1 VVHPK
6 SSSYSSSLS
15 CTSSLDQVQQTQAS
29 PASFLQPHAWKALQM
44 SKSANSKWTQDDLL
58 AAIELVKQ
66 GTPIKPAAEKCNIP
80 VMTLWRRTRALG
92 VISSRAS
99 CNYRYGLLPQESS
112 DPDPSITIKEERF
125 DGFS

>member
-1 VVHPK
+1 
-6 SSSYSSSLS
+6 
-15 CTSSLDQVQQTQAS
+15 
-29 PASFLQPHAWKALQM
+29 M

-92 VISSRAS
+92 VVSSRAS
-99 CNYRYGLLPQESS
+99 TNYRYGLSSQEGTPS
-112 DPDPSITIKEERF
+112 DPDPSHTASSVKVERF
-125 DGFS
+125 DSFS

>member
-1 VVHPK
+1 MHPK
-6 SSSYSSSLS
+6 STSYSSSLS
-15 CTSSLDQVQQTQAS
+15 CTSSMDQVQQAQAS
-29 PASFLQPHAWKALQM
+29 ASFLQPHAWKALQM

-92 VISSRAS
+92 VVSSRAS
-99 CNYRYGLLPQESS
+99 CNYRYGLSPQEGSPN
-112 DPDPSITIKEERF
+112 DPDPSATIKVERF